1 MFPFTAPVEKP
12 MDSVDK
18 SAVAAARAAN
28 SPRVRLSA
36 WWATLQVRAW
46 LAWAKACPPGLRSA
60 LVPGWSVLFPFLYH
74 WVRCKREQR
83 SSYARQFLA
92 DMSGPTSRALVRG
105 RSLTRMLQ
113 LVENGAT
120 GSFDPFLP
128 DASPP
133 MDVQDLFRV
142 KNPAASEEAKPFEPG
157 PPKPTRYEL
166 DHEGK
171 FQKEH
176 RLPDGSLVEDGEKS
190 MMARH
195 ARQRETYE
203 AALAAWHEAV
213 RLDEEEMTTKPI
225 TWRKVAADTVAMW
238 SAMGLLPPDVIE

>member
-1 MFPFTAPVEKP
+1 

-28 SPRVRLSA
+28 SPRVRFGA
-36 WWATLQVRAW
+36 WLATLQVRMW
-46 LAWAKACPPGLRSA
+46 LAWAKGVPPGLRGA

-83 SSYARQFLA
+83 ASYARQFLS

-120 GSFDPFLP
+120 GSTLAFEPG
-128 DASPP
+128 AVPP
-133 MDVQDLFRV
+133 PDVQDLFRV
-142 KNPAASEEAKPFEPG
+142 ANPAASEEAKPFEPG

-171 FQKEH
+171 LRKAEK
-176 RLPDGSLVEDGEKS
+176 LPDGTLVEAGEVT
-190 MMARH
+190 MMRRH
-195 ARQRETYE
+195 KAQVETYQ

-213 RLDEEEMTTKPI
+213 RKDEEERSIPI